1 MPAEFDEGLIGMKPG
16 DEKRIEF
23 TIPETSSKEEYVGK
37 TAGFDVTVHEIKS
50 KVLPE
55 VDDEFALSVGGYDN
69 VEQMRDDMRIRL
81 QASQELQHERAK
93 EEALKAQL
101 AERLEGDVPESMVS
115 SKTSQLMRDFQNMLE
130 QRGMTVEAYVAAIG
144 VPIEVLEA
152 DINRQGEQAVKEE
165 LALEALF
172 RSEGMEVTDEDVRE
186 EIKTMITGSESVDDM
201 LARWTDNGLLPIVRE
216 QVIHQ
221 RAVKWLLENG
231 TITETDGTEAAN
243 TAPTPPPPTP
253 PRSDQDAS

>member
-1 MPAEFDEGLIGMKPG
+1 
-16 DEKRIEF
+16 
-23 TIPETSSKEEYVGK
+23 
-37 TAGFDVTVHEIKS
+37 
-50 KVLPE
+50 
-55 VDDEFALSVGGYDN
+55 
-69 VEQMRDDMRIRL
+69 
-81 QASQELQHERAK
+81 
-93 EEALKAQL
+93 
-101 AERLEGDVPESMVS
+101 
-115 SKTSQLMRDFQNMLE
+115 MLE

-186 EIKTMITGSESVDDM
+186 EIKSMITGSETVDDM

-216 QVIHQ
+216 QIIQQ

-243 TAPTPPPPTP
+243 AATAPETTEE
-253 PRSDQDAS
+253 